1 MPQER
6 LIGESQVQVVLVES
20 RDHKINMVTDRI
32 ITTLPAR
39 FRANGLPYLCE
50 FELNEHA
57 VMTNLK
63 VYSVNG
69 LQNQTKLPL
78 DRLRSLALIEAT
90 QVIPCFEKL
99 EGEALYKRIGQIY
112 NNAPHGAKYSLVA
125 EHFGLSLAWAGKH
138 TAIGKERYPKFF
150 SSCNKT
156 KQTKRRNK

>member
-20 RDHKINMVTDRI
+20 RDHKMVTDRI

-57 VMTNLK
+57 VITNLK
-63 VYSVNG
+63 VCSVNG

-90 QVIPCFEKL
+90 RVIPCFEKL
-99 EGEALYKRIGQIY
+99 QGEALYKRIGQIY
-112 NNAPHGAKYSLVA
+112 DNAPHGAKYSLVA

-138 TAIGKERYPKFF
+138 TAIGKENILNFF
-150 SSCNKT
+150 QVVIKPNKQ
-156 KQTKRRNK
+156 KGEKNE